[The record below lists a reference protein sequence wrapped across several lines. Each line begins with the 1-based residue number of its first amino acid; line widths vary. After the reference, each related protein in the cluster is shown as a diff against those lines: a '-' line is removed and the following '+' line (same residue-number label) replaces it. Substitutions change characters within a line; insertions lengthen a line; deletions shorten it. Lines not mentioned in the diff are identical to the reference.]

1 MHYLTEE
8 SLLVFLVQVFILLGL
23 SRALGELFRKWRQPA
38 ITAEILVGILL
49 GPTVF
54 GRLAPSAHHVIFPP
68 DIQQQVML
76 DTVAWFGIL
85 LFLLKTGLETEFSVA
100 WRQRGDAFRIALS
113 DIVVPMVIAFILT
126 LLLPSNYLTDPGR
139 RISFALFLATIMTIS
154 ALPVTI
160 RVLNDLEIYK
170 TELGFLIMSAL
181 SVNDIIG
188 WVIFTLILGSFAQT
202 TIEIT
207 HIVFVLCATVG
218 FTALS
223 LTAGRRFTNSVI
235 SRIVRS
241 GFPEPGTSITFITLL
256 GAFCGALTLL
266 IGIHALFGF
275 FIAGI
280 MAGEAQALSERTRNV
295 ISQMV
300 NSVFVPLFFASIGL
314 RIDFLGNFDIFLA
327 VFILGI
333 GVFGRYLG
341 AWIGVLFS
349 RQSRADRHLIS
360 IAHIPGGEMQIV
372 VSMLALELGL
382 LTETVFVAVVFGAIG
397 STIIIGPWMARALE
411 KRKEISLLEFFTEH
425 SLIPALNAKDR
436 DAALHELAAFAAGRE
451 NMPDETII
459 YQAVKKRE
467 SELGTGIGQGTAIP
481 HARLD
486 SLRRPAVF
494 FGRSLEGIEWNA
506 PDGVPA
512 HLVFFILTPRDD
524 NDVQL
529 QILRFIAMEMRQSQT
544 REALLHAPDTKTLW
558 RHLHEMFAP
567 KRIQKVIPH
576 NQ

>member
-8 SLLVFLVQVFILLGL
+8 SLLIFLVQVFIILGL
-23 SRALGELFRKWRQPA
+23 SRALGELFRNWRQPA

-54 GRLAPSAHHVIFPP
+54 GRLAPSVHHIIFPP

-113 DIVVPMVIAFILT
+113 DIIVPIVIAFIPSLF
-126 LLLPSNYLTDPGR
+126 LPEHYLADPGR
-139 RISFALFLATIMTIS
+139 RISFALFIATIMTIS

-160 RVLNDLEIYK
+160 RVLNDLEMYK

-188 WVIFTLILGSFAQT
+188 WVIFTLILGAFTQT
-202 TIEIT
+202 NIEIAR
-207 HIVFVLCATVG
+207 IVFVLIATIG
-218 FTALS
+218 FTTLS
-223 LTAGRRFTNSVI
+223 LTAGRHFTNYVI
-235 SRIVRS
+235 SRIVRR
-241 GFPEPGTSITFITLL
+241 GLPEPGTSITFITLL
-256 GAFCGALTLL
+256 GALCGTLTLL

-280 MAGEAQALSERTRNV
+280 MAGEARALSERTRNV

-300 NSVFVPLFFASIGL
+300 TSVFVPLFFASIGL
-314 RIDFLGNFDIFLA
+314 RVDFLGNFDVFLA
-327 VFILGI
+327 LFILII

-349 RQSRADRHLIS
+349 RQSRGDRNLIS
-360 IAHIPGGEMQIV
+360 IAHVPGGEMQIV
-372 VSMLALELGL
+372 VSILALELGL
-382 LTETVFVAVVFGAIG
+382 LTETVFVAIVFGAIG

-411 KRKEISLLEFFTEH
+411 KRKEISLLEFFTER
-425 SLIPALNAKDR
+425 SLISELKAADR
-436 DAALHELAAFAAGRE
+436 DTALRELSAFAAERE
-451 NMPDETII
+451 NMPEEALIF
-459 YQAVKKRE
+459 QAVTARE
-467 SELGTGIGQGTAIP
+467 SELGTGIGQGVAIP

-486 SLRRPAVF
+486 GLRRPAVF
-494 FGRSLEGIEWNA
+494 FGRSPEGIDWNA
-506 PDGVPA
+506 PDGNPV
-512 HLVFFILTPRDD
+512 HLIFFILTPREDSG
-524 NDVQL
+524 VQL

-544 REALLHAPDTKTLW
+544 REALLYAPNSKTLW
-558 RHLHEMFAP
+558 KHLHETFAP
-567 KRIQKVIPH
+567 KRIQKG
-576 NQ
+576 